1 MVEYAVFGSEAFI
14 ITCLQYLAAKPREV
28 PSDEFMNEINKENES
43 SIYEVGFHL
52 IPSIDESEVP
62 AQASKVR
69 SIIEE
74 NGGVIISEETPK
86 MIVLAYNISKNINSK
101 SQRFNKAYFGW
112 IKFEADPSQINA
124 IKSKV
129 EGLENVLRF
138 LIVKTVKE
146 NTLHTPKVPM
156 FKKEIR
162 DEKIEESTEKHEVSE
177 EEIDKSIDELV
188 IDQNL

>member
-1 MVEYAVFGSEAFI
+1 MVEWAIFGLEAFI
-14 ITCLQYLAAKPREV
+14 ITCLQYPAAKLQEV
-28 PSDEFMNEINKENES
+28 PSDKFMNETNKENEN
-43 SIYEVGFHL
+43 SIYETGFHL

-74 NGGVIISEETPK
+74 NGGVVISEETPK

-101 SQRFNKAYFGW
+101 NQSFNKAYFGW
-112 IKFEADPSQINA
+112 IKFEVDPSQANV
-124 IKSKV
+124 IKGKV
-129 EGLENVLRF
+129 EALENVLRF
-138 LIVKTVKE
+138 LIVKTVRE
-146 NTLHTPKVPM
+146 STVHTPKVPT
-156 FKKEIR
+156 FKKEVR
-162 DEKIEESTEKHEVSE
+162 DEKTEGSTEKHEASE